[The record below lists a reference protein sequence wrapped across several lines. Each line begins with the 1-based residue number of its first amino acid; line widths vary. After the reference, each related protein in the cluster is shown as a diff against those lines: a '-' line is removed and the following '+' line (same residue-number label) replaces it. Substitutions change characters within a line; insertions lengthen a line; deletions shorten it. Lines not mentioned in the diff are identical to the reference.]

1 MGNPLLL
8 NGLPRFSLIQAEHV
22 VPAIEQTLAE
32 NREKIQFILKQT
44 ESYQWEN
51 LVAPL
56 EDLEDMLSR
65 RWSPVSHMNSV
76 MNNEALRQA
85 YEACLP
91 LLSSYATELGQ
102 NSELYAAFLQL
113 SQSKHYLL
121 LNQAQ
126 QKVIENALRDFR
138 LSGVALSES
147 KKQRY
152 KDIMESL
159 SQLTN
164 QYENNLLDATNAWKK
179 QISDETLL
187 DGLPQSALA
196 MTSQAATSAGLTG
209 WLFGLDFPSY
219 RAMIT
224 FAKNRELREEF
235 YSAYVT
241 RASDVGEHKGKWD
254 NSPVMEK
261 IMALRHEMAQLL
273 GFKNYAERSLATKMA
288 KTTDQVMV
296 FLRDLAERALPM
308 ARQEIADLRQFARS
322 IDQLEELEAWDVAY
336 YSEKLRQHR
345 YHLSQ
350 EDLKP
355 YFSEPKVL
363 QGLFAVAGKLY
374 GMQFMP
380 KASVDVW
387 HKDVTFYEICDA
399 HGQLRG
405 QFYLDL
411 YAREHK
417 RSGAWMDE
425 CIRRKK
431 DKAGVQIPVAYLTC
445 NFSPPVGN
453 HPALFTHDEVLTLFH
468 EFGHGLHHMLTQ
480 VDYPSVSGING
491 VPWDAVELPSQFM
504 ENWCWEREALDMFAR
519 HYETAELIPTALYER
534 MMAAKNFQAG
544 MQMVRQVELAL
555 FDFRLHL
562 EYEPARGA
570 RLFEILEE
578 IRQQMAVIRPPSYNR
593 FPHSFSHIFAGGYAA
608 GYYSYKWAEVLSS
621 DAFAKF
627 EDNGI
632 FDPQTGRQFLESIL
646 EQGGSRDPMTLFIE
660 FRGRE
665 PQIDALLRH
674 SGITA

>member
-8 NGLPRFSLIQAEHV
+8 NGLPRFSLIQAENV

-32 NREKIQFILKQT
+32 NREKIQLILQQPGP
-44 ESYQWEN
+44 YNWEN

-56 EDLEDMLSR
+56 EDLDDTLSR

-76 MNNEALRQA
+76 VNNEVMREA
-85 YEACLP
+85 YDACLP
-91 LLSSYATELGQ
+91 LLSAYATELGQ

-113 SQSKHYLL
+113 SQSKPYLL

-126 QKVIENALRDFR
+126 KKVIENALRDFR
-138 LSGVALSES
+138 LSGVALSTA

-164 QYENNLLDATNAWKK
+164 QYENHLLDATNAWKK
-179 QISDETLL
+179 QISDEALL
-187 DGLPQSALA
+187 EGLPQSALA
-196 MTSQAATSAGLTG
+196 MASQAAKAAGLSG

-219 RAMIT
+219 RAIIT
-224 FAKNRELREEF
+224 FAKNRQLREEL

-241 RASDVGEHKGKWD
+241 RASDVGENKGKWD
-254 NSPVMEK
+254 NSPIMEK
-261 IMALRHEMAQLL
+261 ILALRHEVAQLL

-288 KTTDQVMV
+288 KTTDQVMA
-296 FLRDLAERALPM
+296 FLRDLAERSLPM
-308 ARQEIADLRQFARS
+308 ARQEIADLRQFAQTS
-322 IDQLEELEAWDVAY
+322 DQLAELEAWDMAY
-336 YSEKLRQHR
+336 YSEKLRLHR

-374 GMQFMP
+374 GMQFKP
-380 KASVDVW
+380 KARVDVW
-387 HKDVTFYEICDA
+387 HKDVSFYEIYDA

-431 DKAGVQIPVAYLTC
+431 DQAGVQIPVAYLTC
-445 NFSPPVGN
+445 NFSPPVGK

-519 HYETAELIPTALYER
+519 HFETGELIPVALYER

-544 MQMVRQVELAL
+544 MQMVRQLELAL

-570 RLFEILEE
+570 RIFELLEE
-578 IRQQMAVIRPPSYNR
+578 VREQMAVIKPPSYNR

-627 EDNGI
+627 EDNGV

-646 EQGGSRDPMTLFIE
+646 EQGGSRDPMALFIE